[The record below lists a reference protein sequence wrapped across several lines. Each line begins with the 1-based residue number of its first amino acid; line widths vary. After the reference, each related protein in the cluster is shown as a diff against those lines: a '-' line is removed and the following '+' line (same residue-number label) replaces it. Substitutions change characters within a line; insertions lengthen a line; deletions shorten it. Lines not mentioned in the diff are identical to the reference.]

1 MKRFSGVGLMITDK
15 GKQRKLTETHVTVM
29 ISFHFVFPLYPVV
42 KELSSYNKQFQGL
55 LCDYYYPFIHN
66 NPGVENEQLQ
76 SAKLM

>member
-1 MKRFSGVGLMITDK
+1 
-15 GKQRKLTETHVTVM
+15 M